1 MDKYLT
7 LSLLEYINKFITKD
21 GCFIRFY
28 ILIPILIYE
37 KTRRMDIIKY
47 VRK

>member
-7 LSLLEYINKFITKD
+7 LGLLEHINKFITKD
-21 GCFIRFY
+21 VCFIRFY
-28 ILIPILIYE
+28 ILISILIYE
-37 KTRRMDIIKY
+37 KIHRMDIIKY